1 MKAIF
6 TGTEKDLI
14 ECGFIEDKKY
24 ISPHYVIRSVD
35 KDNVLRICVDEP
47 IYNIWD
53 GEDKNHSM
61 EIWLENDKTGRGTCN
76 FDKPLIQDLI
86 DKNLVRFEKE

>member
-6 TGTEKDLI
+6 TGTEEDLI
-14 ECGFIEDKKY
+14 KAGFRLYTKTLDRYMIRNVDNDTLLIICIE
-24 ISPHYVIRSVD
+24 P
-35 KDNVLRICVDEP
+35 P

-61 EIWLENDKTGRGTCN
+61 EIWLENDKSGRGTRN
-76 FDKPLIQDLI
+76 FDKILIQDLI
-86 DKNLVRFEKE
+86 DKNLVRWE

>member
-6 TGTEKDLI
+6 TGTEQDLI
-14 ECGFIEDKKY
+14 KCGFRLYTKTLDKYMIRNIDTDTMLTICIE
-24 ISPHYVIRSVD
+24 
-35 KDNVLRICVDEP
+35 EP

-76 FDKPLIQDLI
+76 FDKKLIQDLI
-86 DKNLVRFEKE
+86 DKNLVRWEE